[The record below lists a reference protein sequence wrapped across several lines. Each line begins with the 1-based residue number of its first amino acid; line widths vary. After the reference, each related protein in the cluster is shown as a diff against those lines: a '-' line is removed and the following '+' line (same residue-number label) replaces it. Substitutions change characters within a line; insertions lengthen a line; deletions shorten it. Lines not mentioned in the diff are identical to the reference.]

1 MNTEFLDS
9 LIISNAKFLISWLEI
24 VCDNKLKE
32 IKKKE
37 KNSIFLCNILIKP
50 IKKYDFTDHKDNS
63 CQQF

>member
-1 MNTEFLDS
+1 M
-9 LIISNAKFLISWLEI
+9 

-37 KNSIFLCNILIKP
+37 KNSIFLFNILIKL